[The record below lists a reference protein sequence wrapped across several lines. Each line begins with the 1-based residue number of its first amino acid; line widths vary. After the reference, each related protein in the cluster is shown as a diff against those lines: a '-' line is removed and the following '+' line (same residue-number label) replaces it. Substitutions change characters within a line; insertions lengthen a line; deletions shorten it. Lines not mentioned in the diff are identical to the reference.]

1 MFLNK
6 FLLGLGL
13 GLGLGGTVLT
23 IAPQAQAATLT
34 GFTFGTQ
41 VTGTNPKKDIRLDS
55 VTIGTTTINQ
65 FELVKRANV
74 VTNTMFKF
82 KTGEFGPASTDYG
95 DETTT
100 DSFLPQG
107 PKVEQLLMNDVAS
120 NAAVVASLG
129 NLNMNSIIDTENDFG
144 TAVIDVFFDPKKLMN
159 TFFFF
164 ERGGLANQPGIY
176 GDSDLL
182 VQGLDIAGNVIGTAF
197 KIDRSQWTNA
207 GYKID
212 TTEVITGGAQK
223 VGSYGLTTATAGFSG
238 LRLTSMIGFNG
249 PDFKVVASKVPEP
262 ASLLGL
268 GLVGGMAALT
278 RRRRATTIAD

>member
-6 FLLGLGL
+6 FLFGLGL
-13 GLGLGGTVLT
+13 IGTVLT

-55 VTIGTTTINQ
+55 VTIGTTIGTTRINQ
-65 FELVKRANV
+65 FELVKAANV
-74 VTNTMFKF
+74 VTNTMIF
-82 KTGEFGPASTDYG
+82 TAIGEYGPASSEHG
-95 DETTT
+95 DDTTI
-100 DSFLPQG
+100 DSTLPEG
-107 PKVEQLLMNDVAS
+107 PKKEILLANDPAS

-144 TAVIDVFFDPKKLMN
+144 TAVIDLFFDPNKPVN

-164 ERGGLANQPGIY
+164 ERGGRANKSATHA

-182 VQGLDIAGNVIGTAF
+182 VQGLDIAGNLIGTAF
-197 KIDRSQWTNA
+197 KIDRSQWTDA
-207 GYKID
+207 GYTID
-212 TTEVITGGAQK
+212 TTEVTNGAQK
-223 VGSYGLTTATAGFSG
+223 VGSYGLRSDQNFSG

-278 RRRRATTIAD
+278 RRRRAGMVG

>member
-6 FLLGLGL
+6 FLFGLGL
-13 GLGLGGTVLT
+13 IGIVLT
-23 IAPQAQAATLT
+23 IVPQAQAATLT

-41 VTGTNPKKDIRLDS
+41 VTGTNPKKDIRLDG
-55 VTIGTTTINQ
+55 VTIGTKRINQ

-74 VTNTMFKF
+74 ITNTMLKF
-82 KTGEFGPASTDYG
+82 KNGEFGPASADHG
-95 DETTT
+95 DETST
-100 DSFLPQG
+100 DGLLPQG
-107 PKVEQLLMNDVAS
+107 PKMEQLFVNHAAS

-164 ERGGLANQPGIY
+164 ERGGLANQPNVY

-182 VQGLDIAGNVIGTAF
+182 VQGLDISGNVIGTPF
-197 KIDRSQWTNA
+197 KIGRSQWKNA

-223 VGSYGLTTATAGFSG
+223 VGSYGLRSDQGFSG
-238 LRLTSMIGFNG
+238 LRLTSLIGFNG

-262 ASLLGL
+262 ASWLGL
-268 GLVGGMAALT
+268 GVVSGMAALM
-278 RRRRATTIAD
+278 RRRRTGMVG